1 MGVSLNQPRGF
12 GSNQGAIMKI
22 ILNQQEV
29 LDIVLAAIKNKVAD
43 EFNEIVLE
51 KYSDDNFVTI
61 RYVEPTFEEPSDE
74 T

>member
-1 MGVSLNQPRGF
+1 MGVSPNQPRGF
-12 GSNQGAIMKI
+12 GPNQGAIMKI

-61 RYVEPTFEEPSDE
+61 RYVEPTFEASDE

>member
-1 MGVSLNQPRGF
+1 MRCTSWRTTGVQ
-12 GSNQGAIMKI
+12 MKI

-29 LDIVLAAIKNKVAD
+29 LDIVLASVKNRIH
-43 EFNEIVLE
+43 EPFNEIVLE

>member
-1 MGVSLNQPRGF
+1 
-12 GSNQGAIMKI
+12 MKI

-29 LDIVLAAIKNKVAD
+29 LDIVLAAIKNRVAD

>member
-1 MGVSLNQPRGF
+1 LSKATWGF
-12 GSNQGAIMKI
+12 GPTQEAIMKI

-61 RYVEPTFEEPSDE
+61 RYVEPTFEASDE

>member
-1 MGVSLNQPRGF
+1 
-12 GSNQGAIMKI
+12 MKI

-29 LDIVLAAIKNKVAD
+29 LDIVLASVKNRVH
-43 EFNEIVLE
+43 EPFNDIVLE
-51 KYSDDNFVTI
+51 KYNDDNFVTI